1 MKKSTPVGKRN
12 LRHPPHPTR
21 MAPAAGRHRPPLMT
35 AGKNRSAPL
44 PISEQRYHELK
55 QQLQDVGF
63 VCVGSLQTRY
73 LPCGNASCRCH
84 QDPAKRHGPYHYWT
98 RKVKG
103 RTVSVLVK
111 PEQVPLYREWIQNN
125 RRLEHLVQEMRR
137 ISAQVLSVE
146 ADGLRS

>member
-1 MKKSTPVGKRN
+1 MPVVVVIR
-12 LRHPPHPTR
+12 TR
-21 MAPAAGRHRPPLMT
+21 P
-35 AGKNRSAPL
+35 SA
-44 PISEQRYHELK
+44 
-55 QQLQDVGF
+55 
-63 VCVGSLQTRY
+63 T
-73 LPCGNASCRCH
+73 
-84 QDPAKRHGPYHYWT
+84 GPYHYWT

-111 PEQVPLYREWIQNN
+111 QEQLPLYREWIQNN